1 MVTVSS
7 RFIMGDAWTEGNLSV
22 ASVNLTGPLLMVS
35 LYLNVFVQFVIC
47 TRHVKLSLKSPD
59 QLIQVSLGTT

>member
-7 RFIMGDAWTEGNLSV
+7 RLIMGDAWTEGNLSV
-22 ASVNLTGPLLMVS
+22 ASVSLAGPLLMVS

-47 TRHVKLSLKSPD
+47 TRHVKLSLKSYVNF
-59 QLIQVSLGTT
+59 L